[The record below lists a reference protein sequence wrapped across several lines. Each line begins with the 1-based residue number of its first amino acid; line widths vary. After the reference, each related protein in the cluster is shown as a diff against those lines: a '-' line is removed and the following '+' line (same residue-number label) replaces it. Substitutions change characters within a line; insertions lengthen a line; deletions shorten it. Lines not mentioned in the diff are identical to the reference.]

1 MDDDGRDEQRALAV
15 LGAVTT
21 AAWTAVPDWTSTT
34 RQRRSVRA
42 AVAVLGT
49 GAAVA
54 WAVAHRDPQ
63 AVDEPDDDADEP
75 PTLDLR
81 TAAPVVAGVATSLAL
96 ARGSHV
102 LEDRLVAALRRRGVR
117 RPHTWVGVGAGVA
130 TLALGP
136 VERRLEGATA

>member
-21 AAWTAVPDWTSTT
+21 TAWTAVPDWTSTT
-34 RQRRSVRA
+34 RQRRVVRA
-42 AVAVLGT
+42 VVAVAGT

-54 WAVAHRDPQ
+54 WSVASRHPQ
-63 AVDEPDDDADEP
+63 EAEVVDDAEP

-81 TAAPVVAGVATSLAL
+81 TAAPVVAGVVTSLAL

-136 VERRLEGATA
+136 VERWLEGATA